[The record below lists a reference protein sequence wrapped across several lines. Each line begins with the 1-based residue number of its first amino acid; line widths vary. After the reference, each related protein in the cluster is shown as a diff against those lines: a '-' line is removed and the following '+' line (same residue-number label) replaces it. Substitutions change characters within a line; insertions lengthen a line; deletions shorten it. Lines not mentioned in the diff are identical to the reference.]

1 MKNLLI
7 KIGKKSKRAF
17 ASQIHTNKKNKILKD
32 YCLLIKKNK
41 KLILK
46 ENQKAFIEK
55 NLTKKNLIYICFNC
69 NGKFNRCFF

>member
-7 KIGKKSKRAF
+7 KIGKKSKKAF

-46 ENQKAFIEK
+46 ENQKDIK
-55 NLTKKNLIYICFNC
+55 NAYKKN
-69 NGKFNRCFF
+69 